1 MTMDLELLA
10 AKVAIQ
16 ERYSA
21 YCFALDGSDA
31 DAFTACFTAD
41 GVFDVVGRGA
51 FEGHDAMR
59 ALIAGT
65 SEGRPRHMYL
75 NFMVTSVDGDRAD
88 STAYFLLVDK
98 ATGENTAYGHYV
110 DELARESDGQWRFR
124 RRTVNFEWTS
134 PTYGAR
140 PVHAAQS

>member
-1 MTMDLELLA
+1 MDIETLA

-16 ERYSA
+16 DRYSS
-21 YCFALDGSDA
+21 YCYALDGSDA
-31 DAFTACFTAD
+31 DAFTECFTKD
-41 GVFDVVGRGA
+41 GVFDVVGRST

-59 ALIAGT
+59 GLIAGT

-75 NFMVTSVDGDRAD
+75 NFLVKTIYGDRAD

-110 DELARESDGQWRFR
+110 DELVRESDGAWRFS

-140 PVHAAQS
+140 PVPAAEQS